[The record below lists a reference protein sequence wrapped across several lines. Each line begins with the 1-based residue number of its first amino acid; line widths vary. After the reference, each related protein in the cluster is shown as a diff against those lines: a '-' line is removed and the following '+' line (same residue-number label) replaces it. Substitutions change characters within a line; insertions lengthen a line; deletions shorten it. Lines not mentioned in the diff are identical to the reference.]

1 MDTSSNGD
9 SNGSSNGLE
18 IRRPKDYIVPT
29 ITDDTQHE
37 AGVLSTSVPDTQNK
51 IGITN
56 IPVYLEDDQMQELL
70 QSFGELKSFVLV
82 RDTSSG
88 QSRGIA
94 YCEYV
99 DPAATDPAVEALNGM
114 ELGETQLKVKRA
126 SIGIQQVSGEM
137 SVNAM
142 SLMAGT
148 QAKSDAEAGRVLC
161 LMNMITPEEL
171 MDTEES
177 EEILDDVKEEC
188 AKYGKVLDTKMPRP
202 TGGRQGAG
210 IGKIYVKYE
219 EPASAQKAL
228 AALAG
233 RKFAD
238 RTVVVTF
245 FGEEYFDIG
254 AW

>member
-1 MDTSSNGD
+1 MRMPGWYDIADFGD
-9 SNGSSNGLE
+9 LANRSE
-18 IRRPKDYIVPT
+18 D
-29 ITDDTQHE
+29 E
-37 AGVLSTSVPDTQNK
+37 AGVLRSQKVFHTLIQAEIDA
-51 IGITN
+51 GIPTER
-56 IPVYLEDDQMQELL
+56 I
-70 QSFGELKSFVLV
+70 VLGGF
-82 RDTSSG
+82 SQG
-88 QSRGIA
+88 G
-94 YCEYV
+94 
-99 DPAATDPAVEALNGM
+99 
-114 ELGETQLKVKRA
+114 
-126 SIGIQQVSGEM
+126 
-137 SVNAM
+137 AM

-148 QAKSDAEAGRVLC
+148 QAKADAEAGRVLC

-177 EEILDDVKEEC
+177 EGKLHCSLTPMFAYADSVTEILDDVKEEC

-245 FGEEYFDIG
+245 FGEEYFDIN